1 MKLKKSISK
10 LLMGIQD
17 GIFDDANRNIKAA
30 QKWQKNYDKRHRDKG
45 EELSIGDLV
54 VKEQEKNK
62 SRKGDKLEKVREDK
76 LFVIEEILPNGN
88 ITLQDMDKNL
98 LKPFS
103 IPMKYVKKIQIG
115 ELHSSETTHTMT
127 IKMTDPPTKTTK
139 IQRLT
144 DEMDVDVNMLT
155 QNMTNAMTQELTTST
170 AANTWP
176 ILTKCHN
183 F

>member
-1 MKLKKSISK
+1 M
-10 LLMGIQD
+10 
-17 GIFDDANRNIKAA
+17 
-30 QKWQKNYDKRHRDKG
+30 
-45 EELSIGDLV
+45 V
-54 VKEQEKNK
+54 VKEQQKNK
-62 SRKGDKLEKVREDK
+62 LRKGGKLEKVREDN

-88 ITLQDMDKNL
+88 IMLWDMDKNL
-98 LKPFS
+98 LEPFL
-103 IPMKYVKKIQIG
+103 IPMKHVEKIQIG

-139 IQRLT
+139 MRLT